1 METTIR
7 VLVALG
13 MGLLLILLRLDAE
26 RFGAAEFDE
35 PAAPGWPRGFG
46 RRLSWYLLGI
56 GLVAVAAVVHPSA
69 NDDLNLAV
77 GDRAGAILGGLAF
90 GALGAG
96 QAVAFAWQR
105 YGRIRLPASDTYPG
119 AVLNAV
125 ATALVDEAAF
135 RGILMGFL
143 MLSGVDGLLAN
154 VVQALV
160 YALATRMGAPGR
172 SLYQLSLALA
182 VGLVGGWL
190 TLVTGGIGASF
201 IAHATTRLGMFVA
214 TGHAGGQVPVRG
226 GEVEEQARI
235 RRPPEGWQMVDDD
248 RPAPRSR

>member
-1 METTIR
+1 METTLR

-35 PAAPGWPRGFG
+35 PAAAGWPRGLR
-46 RRLSWYLLGI
+46 RRLSWYVLGV
-56 GLVAVAAVVHPSA
+56 GLVAVAAIVHPSP
-69 NDDLNLAV
+69 NDDLRLTV
-77 GDRAGAILGGLAF
+77 GDRSGAILGGLAI

-96 QAVAFAWQR
+96 QAVGFAWQR
-105 YGRIRLPASDTYPG
+105 YGRIRLPPSESYPG

-143 MLSGVDGLLAN
+143 MLGGLDGLSAN
-154 VVQALV
+154 LVQALV

-172 SLYQLSLALA
+172 SLYQLMVALGI
-182 VGLVGGWL
+182 GLVGGWL

-201 IAHATTRLGMFVA
+201 IAHATTRLGAFVA
-214 TGHAGGQVPVRG
+214 TGHPGQVPLRG
-226 GEVEEQARI
+226 REVEEEERI
-235 RRPPEGWQMVDDD
+235 RRPPEGWQMVDED
-248 RPAPRSR
+248 RPSPRSR